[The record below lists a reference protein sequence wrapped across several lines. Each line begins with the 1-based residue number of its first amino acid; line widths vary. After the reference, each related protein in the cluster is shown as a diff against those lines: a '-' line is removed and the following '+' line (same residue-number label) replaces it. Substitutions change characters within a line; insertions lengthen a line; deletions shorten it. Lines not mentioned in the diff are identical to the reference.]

1 MFAYFAPG
9 DRKFRIGSIEE
20 VIPLPQKAIRISP
33 RDPYIGYF
41 YNMIAFVDLLQSRT
55 DEAIVWTE
63 GARNANPARPYLH
76 AILVSAYALKGD
88 VARAGSELAEA
99 RSLNAAYSCIARNR
113 ATFTCVPKICALR
126 EATVYTG
133 LRRAGMPEE

>member
-1 MFAYFAPG
+1 M
-9 DRKFRIGSIEE
+9 
-20 VIPLPQKAIRISP
+20 AINRRESVAVDVSGVKVGGGHP
-33 RDPYIGYF
+33 VVVQSMTNTDTVDAEGTARQ
-41 YNMIAFVDLLQSRT
+41 IADL
-55 DEAIVWTE
+55 
-63 GARNANPARPYLH
+63 
-76 AILVSAYALKGD
+76 
-88 VARAGSELAEA
+88 ARAGSELAEA